1 MSMSMNDNLPGDV
14 AQGAVMP
21 MNMRYG
27 LHSGQAVLKHCQAA
41 EDGR

>member
-1 MSMSMNDNLPGDV
+1 MSMSMNDNPLGEV
-14 AQGAVMP
+14 TEGAVMA

-27 LHSGQAVLKHCQAA
+27 LCPGQAVLKHCQAA